1 MRAEYASLTREVS
14 ECPRKVVSRF
24 QDLRRANDLLASEN
38 AMLRE
43 RLGREGSTRRAMAAK
58 AARLRRCIEKMAR
71 RLERLDT
78 NAKGDNPTSS
88 SGGRG
93 RASQSSSSSSSSCRG
108 NGRGS
113 ARGGCKD
120 AAGQNLV
127 SEEEINGDGA
137 EGRPSSEDGDMGR
150 SVAVRDGRGGRRW
163 SDPRMDRAVEA
174 RWRNPSLSAE
184 EALRIGGYVFPP
196 MPSSSDDADG
206 KAGAAAAR
214 REVVDSDNVSI
225 AQRKNN
231 LLRRLRLRRNAL
243 AAAAREGSGCDA
255 DVPLE

>member
-1 MRAEYASLTREVS
+1 M
-14 ECPRKVVSRF
+14 
-24 QDLRRANDLLASEN
+24 QDLRRANDHLAREN
-38 AMLRE
+38 VMLRE
-43 RLGREGSTRRAMAAK
+43 RLGREGSTRSAMAAK

-71 RLERLDT
+71 RLERLET
-78 NAKGDNPTSS
+78 NAKGGNPTSS

-93 RASQSSSSSSSSCRG
+93 RASQSSSSSCRG
-108 NGRGS
+108 NGRS
-113 ARGGCKD
+113 SSRGGCKD

-127 SEEEINGDGA
+127 SEEEINGNVA

-174 RWRNPSLSAE
+174 RWRDPSLSAE

-196 MPSSSDDADG
+196 PPSSSDDADG
-206 KAGAAAAR
+206 KVDAAAAR

>member
-1 MRAEYASLTREVS
+1 
-14 ECPRKVVSRF
+14 
-24 QDLRRANDLLASEN
+24 
-38 AMLRE
+38 MLRE
-43 RLGREGSTRRAMAAK
+43 RLGREGSTRSAMAAK

-71 RLERLDT
+71 RLERLET
-78 NAKGDNPTSS
+78 NAKGGNPTSS

-93 RASQSSSSSSSSCRG
+93 RASQSSSSSRRG
-108 NGRGS
+108 NGRSS

-127 SEEEINGDGA
+127 SEEEINGNVA

-174 RWRNPSLSAE
+174 RWRDPSLSAE

-196 MPSSSDDADG
+196 PPSSSDDADG
-206 KAGAAAAR
+206 KVDAAAAR